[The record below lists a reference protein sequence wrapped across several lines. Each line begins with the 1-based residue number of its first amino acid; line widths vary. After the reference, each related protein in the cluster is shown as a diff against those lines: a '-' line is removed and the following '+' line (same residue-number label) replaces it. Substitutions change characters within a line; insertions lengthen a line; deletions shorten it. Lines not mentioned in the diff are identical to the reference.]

1 MLCSRWQW
9 DWVSALK
16 WLLMLFS
23 WTFFFTWLSIYHRM
37 DQKEWM
43 GVFTI
48 PVWSIDSAVRSEN
61 RRRLAFSSMDYCT
74 LKSITL
80 MVVLCRHSALITN
93 DLRPYKWRFFFPS
106 NIILLRDTHIRRAP
120 YSYRSLFILFSIW
133 KKYHSTALHILDID
147 DSSFQDSILVGYF
160 QIIGFDF
167 VVIYYLIE
175 RFIFPLCALFWNK

>member
-106 NIILLRDTHIRRAP
+106 NIILLRDTHTSGAHHIHIDLYLFCLVFEKNIIRLHCTYLISTIRRSKIR
-120 YSYRSLFILFSIW
+120 YLLVTS
-133 KKYHSTALHILDID
+133 K
-147 DSSFQDSILVGYF
+147 SSDSIL
-160 QIIGFDF
+160 
-167 VVIYYLIE
+167 LS
-175 RFIFPLCALFWNK
+175 FITW